1 MACSSEYT
9 WQELL
14 STLTELF
21 SYEEVDADKVI
32 KVMSGYKS
40 DPRDWAQYAMFD
52 PHRYTRNLVDRGN
65 GRFNLIVLCW
75 GEGHGSSIHDHAN
88 SHCFMKMLQ
97 GSLKETQ
104 YHWPNNNKRNI
115 PLDEKFAT
123 HHNIDDVTYINDS
136 IGLHR
141 VENSSHTEGA
151 ISLHLYSPPFQMC
164 QTFDERTGHQRS
176 CKVIFHSEKGLKCIP
191 I

>member
-52 PHRYTRNLVDRGN
+52 PHR
-65 GRFNLIVLCW
+65 
-75 GEGHGSSIHDHAN
+75 
-88 SHCFMKMLQ
+88 
-97 GSLKETQ
+97 
-104 YHWPNNNKRNI
+104 
-115 PLDEKFAT
+115 
-123 HHNIDDVTYINDS
+123 
-136 IGLHR
+136 
-141 VENSSHTEGA
+141 
-151 ISLHLYSPPFQMC
+151 
-164 QTFDERTGHQRS
+164 
-176 CKVIFHSEKGLKCIP
+176 
-191 I
+191 